1 MMSQCENNK
10 NLAILTSYE
19 VCCIR
24 NIIKKKKI
32 VDRMLE

>member
-24 NIIKKKKI
+24 NIIKKKI
-32 VDRMLE
+32 VDKMLE